1 MKMKHDLR
9 LLGTSFVTIDYLNS
23 PEVIDL
29 QRTCTAFPIRVYVRA
44 CTHTCILTTYPHY
57 TFLFLGEHWSSVVE
71 VLSKSDIFTQVVIFV
86 SKLHARCRSRIAKIF
101 VLVSPNFRSKT
112 VSVVLFCFL
121 ASGSDCSAVVIVSL
135 YHSRRNLP
143 RRTGHGHGC
152 VRGQAGQLRS
162 LCMLCQALG
171 PSLHVHKIVRG
182 SVAAI
187 AVPMAWQCCINTE
200 RRRLITI

>member
-1 MKMKHDLR
+1 MGAYLSQKNEKRSQVELNVAAR
-9 LLGTSFVTIDYLNS
+9 YSTSLTYVHASTH
-23 PEVIDL
+23 
-29 QRTCTAFPIRVYVRA
+29 IR
-44 CTHTCILTTYPHY
+44 ILIAIR
-57 TFLFLGEHWSSVVE
+57 TFLGDYWPSVVE
-71 VLSKSDIFTQVVIFV
+71 VLSKSDIFTQVAIFV